1 METKPKFNT
10 LQEYLDK
17 YLYPSLQIAVDDL
30 IDVIRNTDLYED
42 LVKEFN
48 QNFFE
53 DKNRIAQKEKELLK
67 LERGSD
73 YSESDYEY
81 FMRVNVDMN
90 ESKSEN
96 QQDDEQR
103 EDFDPDFDD
112 SEMLHYAEQELNKDE
127 EDNKKNFNP
136 IEYLALKL
144 KEINLN
150 KKNHQ
155 DLEDVLINYTA
166 EKGDV
171 ENF

>member
-81 FMRVNVDMN
+81 FMRVNVEMN

-96 QQDDEQR
+96 NQEEQK
-103 EDFDPDFDD
+103 EEFDPDFDD
-112 SEMLHYAEQELNKDE
+112 SE
-127 EDNKKNFNP
+127 
-136 IEYLALKL
+136 
-144 KEINLN
+144 
-150 KKNHQ
+150 
-155 DLEDVLINYTA
+155 
-166 EKGDV
+166 

>member
-10 LQEYLDK
+10 LEEYLDK

-81 FMRVNVDMN
+81 FTRVNVDMN

-96 QQDDEQR
+96 QQEDEQR

-112 SEMLHYAEQELNKDE
+112 SDMLHYAEQELNKDE

-166 EKGDV
+166 DKGDV

>member
-1 METKPKFNT
+1 METKPKFST

-30 IDVIRNTDLYED
+30 IDVIRNTDLYDD
-42 LVKEFN
+42 LIKEFN

-81 FMRVNVDMN
+81 FMRVNIDIN

-96 QQDDEQR
+96 AQDEQR
-103 EDFDPDFDD
+103 DDFDPDFDD
-112 SEMLHYAEQELNKDE
+112 SEMLQYAEQELNKDE
-127 EDNKKNFNP
+127 EEKKKTFNP

-150 KKNHQ
+150 KKNNQ
-155 DLEDVLINYTA
+155 DLEDVLINYSA